1 MVTAA
6 VSLLNPYAW
15 IDTVLLL
22 GTVIA
27 SHAPQARAPFAAGAM
42 AASLAW

>member
-1 MVTAA
+1 M
-6 VSLLNPYAW
+6 SLLNPYAW